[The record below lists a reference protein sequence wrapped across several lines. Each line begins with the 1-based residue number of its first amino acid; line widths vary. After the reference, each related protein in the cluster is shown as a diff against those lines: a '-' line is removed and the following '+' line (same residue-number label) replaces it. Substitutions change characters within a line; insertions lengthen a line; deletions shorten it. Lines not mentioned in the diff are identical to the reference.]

1 MKSNNIIKGIVAFS
15 VIALLSGGLVAVNAA
30 TNTTTDNL
38 AIGAKAKI
46 HGKNFVSLTADQK
59 VALQAK
65 RETNQAAVT
74 AKQVAIK
81 AAITKSD
88 YQAWVKAVGTSNPIV
103 QKINATNF
111 SQYVQAYNLRLQAD
125 QIMTNLGLGKGE
137 GLGLGLG
144 KGESNGVAWG
154 RMMNNG
160 R

>member
-1 MKSNNIIKGIVAFS
+1 MKYHNITKGIVAFS
-15 VIALLSGGLVAVNAA
+15 VVALLSGGLVAVNAA
-30 TNTTTDNL
+30 TNETSSPVVNTRN
-38 AIGAKAKI
+38 KM
-46 HGKNFVSLTADQK
+46 HNKNFTALTTSQK
-59 VALQAK
+59 TAIEAK
-65 RETNQAAVT
+65 RAANQAAMT

-81 AAITKSD
+81 SAITNND

-144 KGESNGVAWG
+144 KGEGNGVAWG